1 VVASTGSAAT
11 IPRVLIAD
19 LASTALGAGIAITA
33 GVVAAFVQ
41 FWLRRK
47 ERAEERSAE
56 RQDRAASAV
65 GPTLSLLRSLDPQ
78 PTVAVRAGT
87 ARAREVMD
95 RHWSRWDEAQ
105 DTLEIVGAGHPSPT
119 VREACDSIIDKTG
132 TLLNRLHVTIILQ
145 PNEPRSEQWWEEVQA
160 LHRDALEQA
169 RGLVQTIREAGH

>member
-1 VVASTGSAAT
+1 M
-11 IPRVLIAD
+11 LIAD

-41 FWLRRK
+41 FWLRR
-47 ERAEERSAE
+47 RAEERSAE
-56 RQDRAASAV
+56 RQDRAAAAV

-78 PTVAVRAGT
+78 PTVAVLAGNE
-87 ARAREVMD
+87 RAREVMG
-95 RHWSRWDEAQ
+95 RYWSRWDEAQ
-105 DTLEIVGAGHPSPT
+105 DALEIVGVGHPSRT

-160 LHRDALEQA
+160 LYRDALEQA
-169 RGLVQTIREAGH
+169 RGLVQTIREAGGLTSR